1 MAEYKGVISG
11 YGDAEKRVNEIS
23 SDSVA
28 SLRRFII
35 GKDYGVLNI
44 EGCFKPV
51 VMKSESEEKSNRV
64 QFNGGYVYAYGY
76 IGNIPNPT
84 VFVMILGAIPQ
95 YYFAYVEIDKSVI
108 PNTCTIKM
116 KNNQNSPYMNDY
128 TFRQDELS
136 SIKTG
141 VHQTPIC
148 LLRTSVDKG
157 IEIVENYISGT
168 ERRYNPNPPFENTVL
183 FHINKV
189 EFARKTKERVT
200 KNIEKSVV
208 LSDENFSVG
217 NNLSPTKYVDMR
229 VKEEVNRSIN
239 I

>member
-11 YGDAEKRVNEIS
+11 YGNAEKRENEIS

-35 GKDYGVLNI
+35 GKDYGVLSKDDSNDD
-44 EGCFKPV
+44 CFEPV
-51 VMKSESEEKSNRV
+51 VIDTNRV

-168 ERRYNPNPPFENTVL
+168 ERKYNPNPPFENTVL
-183 FHINKV
+183 YRICKV
-189 EFARKTKERVT
+189 NFARNPKKIVG
-200 KNIEKSVV
+200 NIERTVV

-229 VKEEVNRSIN
+229 VEEEVNRSIN

>member
-1 MAEYKGVISG
+1 MGTYQGIISG
-11 YGDAEKRVNEIS
+11 IGNAATRTNEITP
-23 SDSVA
+23 DSVA

-35 GKDYGVLNI
+35 GKDYGILDLQGRFEPIV
-44 EGCFKPV
+44 GDT
-51 VMKSESEEKSNRV
+51 NRV

-76 IGNIPNPT
+76 IGKIPNPT
-84 VFVMILGAIPQ
+84 VFVMNLGAIPQ

-116 KNNQNSPYMNDY
+116 KNNQNNPYMNDY
-128 TFRQDELS
+128 TFRQDMLS
-136 SIKTG
+136 SVKTG

-148 LLRTSVDKG
+148 LLRTSVEKG

-168 ERRYNPNPPFENTVL
+168 EREYNPNPPFENTVL
-183 FHINKV
+183 YRIDKV
-189 EFARKTKERVT
+189 NFAENPQKIV
-200 KNIEKSVV
+200 KNIERTVV
-208 LSDENFSVG
+208 LSAENSSVG
-217 NNLSPTKYVDMR
+217 NNLSTTKYVDMR

>member
-11 YGDAEKRVNEIS
+11 YGNAEKRENEIS

-35 GKDYGVLNI
+35 GKDYGVLNKD
-44 EGCFKPV
+44 GCFEPIV
-51 VMKSESEEKSNRV
+51 SDTNRV

-76 IGNIPNPT
+76 IANIPNPT
-84 VFVMILGAIPQ
+84 VFVMNLGAIPQ

-116 KNNQNSPYMNDY
+116 KNNQNNPYMNDY
-128 TFRQDELS
+128 TFRQDQLS
-136 SIKTG
+136 SVKTG

-148 LLRTSVDKG
+148 LLRTSVEKG

-168 ERRYNPNPPFENTVL
+168 ERPYNPNPPFENTVL
-183 FHINKV
+183 YRIGKV
-189 EFARKTKERVT
+189 NFARNAQKIV
-200 KNIEKSVV
+200 KNIERTVV
-208 LSDENFSVG
+208 LSAENSSVG
-217 NNLSPTKYVDMR
+217 DNLSATQYVDRR

>member
-11 YGDAEKRVNEIS
+11 YGNAKERENEIS

-28 SLRRFII
+28 SLCRFVI
-35 GKDYGVLNI
+35 GKDYGVLKN
-44 EGCFKPV
+44 GDYNDDCFEPTV
-51 VMKSESEEKSNRV
+51 VDKNRV
-64 QFNGGYVYAYGY
+64 QFNRGYVYAYGY
-76 IGNIPNPT
+76 IANIPNPT
-84 VFVMILGAIPQ
+84 VFVMNLGAIPQ

-116 KNNQNSPYMNDY
+116 KNNQNSPYMNNY

-141 VHQTPIC
+141 IHQTPIC
-148 LLRTSVDKG
+148 LLRTSVEKG

-168 ERRYNPNPPFENTVL
+168 EREYNPNPPFENTVL
-183 FHINKV
+183 YRIDKV
-189 EFARKTKERVT
+189 NFARNSKKIV
-200 KNIEKSVV
+200 KNIEQTVD

-229 VKEEVNRSIN
+229 DEDEVNRSIN